1 MVDNPTV
8 KPAVRTEELRAAF
21 GPGLR
26 FDYPLAPLT
35 SYKTGGPAR
44 YFISAGSADD
54 IVHAVAAARRLGIPY
69 FLIGGGS
76 NLLVSDNGFDG
87 LIIKVD
93 VRGIHLIGRDEIDC
107 GAGEELMALVKF
119 AADHALTGLEFAA
132 GIWGSVGG
140 ALYGNAGAF
149 GGEIGSIVK
158 TLTLVDVAGKV
169 KDVGP
174 EYCRFAYRDS
184 FLKKTREV
192 VARAR
197 FSLQSGDQAAIR
209 ARVNE
214 ILQLRDGKHPNTGMS
229 AGCFFK
235 NIPDPSQPFGK
246 LPAGKLLEEA
256 GAKQLHVGKAK
267 VFEKHA
273 NIIVNTGGATSREI
287 RELAD
292 MMKQRVRDRFH
303 IELEE
308 EVIQVGSI

>member
-1 MVDNPTV
+1 MVDNPAV
-8 KPAVRTEELRAAF
+8 SPVIPAAEMTSAF
-21 GPGLR
+21 GPALK

-35 SYKTGGPAR
+35 SYKTGGAAK
-44 YFISAGSADD
+44 YFIATGSTDE
-54 IVHAVAAARRLGIPY
+54 VGHAVTSARRLNMPY

-76 NLLVSDNGFDG
+76 NLLVSDSGFDG

-93 VRGIHLIGRDEIDC
+93 VRGIWLAGPGVIDC
-107 GAGEELMALVKF
+107 GAGEDLMALVKF
-119 AADHALTGLEFAA
+119 ASDNGLTGLEFAA

-149 GGEIGSIVK
+149 GGEIGSVVK
-158 TLTLVDVAGKV
+158 DVTLVDAEGAVRT
-169 KDVGP
+169 VGP

-184 FLKKTREV
+184 YLKKTHEV
-192 VARAR
+192 VSRAT
-197 FSLQSGDQAAIR
+197 FQLQPGDPDVIQ

-256 GAKQLHVGKAK
+256 GAKQLQVGRAK

-287 RELAD
+287 RALAD
-292 MMKQRVRDRFH
+292 LMKERVKEKFQ

-308 EVIQVGSI
+308 EVIQVGEF